1 MPIVSNFS
9 HCGNHRSS
17 LLCCVNLMTNPD
29 TILSV
34 AALAKRFAGGNGIH
48 DVSFSVPKGS
58 VTGFIGANGAGKSTT
73 LRCIVGVMRPDAG
86 EIRLFDEPWSKSA
99 RARIGF
105 LPEERGLFGH
115 ERAREAIAFH
125 GALKGMPRRDALAA
139 ADHLLQRAGLSGRE
153 SDRIGSLSKGN
164 AQRVQVL
171 CALVHRPGL
180 LLLDEPLSGLDP
192 TAQAD
197 MLSLLA
203 EFRAEGGAIL
213 FSTHS
218 MAAAEGFCDRIV
230 MLADGRTVFEGSLAE
245 ASKAAARGVIVITT
259 SDGAGLRAAVSAVG
273 GQVRPLPA
281 VVGDVPRWRVLVPP
295 HIGDEALARALANRG
310 VSIEAIQADKA
321 DLETAFWNLATPATR
336 KVKREVA

>member
-1 MPIVSNFS
+1 LNFRDS
-9 HCGNHRSS
+9 GNPDSR
-17 LLCCVNLMTNPD
+17 LLCFVNAMRNLD

-34 AALAKRFAGGNGIH
+34 TALTKRFPNGSGIH
-48 DVSFSVPKGS
+48 EISFSVPKGS
-58 VTGFIGANGAGKSTT
+58 VTAFIGANGAGKSTT
-73 LRCIVGVMRPDAG
+73 LRCIVGVMQPDAG
-86 EIRLFDEPWSKSA
+86 EIRLFDEAWSKAA
-99 RARIGF
+99 RAKIGF

-115 ERAREAIAFH
+115 ERARDAIAFH
-125 GALKGMPRRDALAA
+125 GALKGMRRRDALEA
-139 ADHLLQRAGLSGRE
+139 ADCLLQRAGLTGRE
-153 SDRIGSLSKGN
+153 NDRVGSLSKGN

-192 TAQAD
+192 AAQAD

-218 MAAAEGFCDRIV
+218 MSAAEGFCDRIV
-230 MLADGRTVFEGSLAE
+230 MLAEGRTVFEGTLAE
-245 ASKAAARGVIVITT
+245 ASNAAARSVIVITT
-259 SDGAGLRAAVSAVG
+259 SDSAALRAAVSAIG

-295 HIGDEALARALANRG
+295 QVSDAALARALANRG
-310 VSIEAIQADKA
+310 VGIQAIQAIKP
-321 DLETAFWNLATPATR
+321 DLETAFWNLAAPATR
-336 KVKREVA
+336 NVKREVA